1 MKGDFVRLEVLAI
14 ELKVWRSYL
23 QCHMFRLETRARELT
38 VMASL
43 NLDRVEA
50 KGNQVRAVYNE
61 AKRVKVRRV
70 IAARLETRRSIRG
83 QAEVGRKPD
92 GGLKQF

>member
-1 MKGDFVRLEVLAI
+1 
-14 ELKVWRSYL
+14 
-23 QCHMFRLETRARELT
+23 
-38 VMASL
+38 MASL
-43 NLDRVEA
+43 NLYRVEA

>member
-14 ELKVWRSYL
+14 ELKVWRPCL

-43 NLDRVEA
+43 NLNRVEA
-50 KGNQVRAVYNE
+50 KGNRVRAVLNE

-70 IAARLETRRSIRG
+70 IAARLETRRSIRE

-92 GGLKQF
+92 GGL

>member
-14 ELKVWRSYL
+14 ELKVWRSCL
-23 QCHMFRLETRARELT
+23 QRRVFRLETRARELT

-43 NLDRVEA
+43 NLNRVEA
-50 KGNQVRAVYNE
+50 KGNQVRAVLNE

-70 IAARLETRRSIRG
+70 IAARLETRRSILG

-92 GGLKQF
+92 GGL